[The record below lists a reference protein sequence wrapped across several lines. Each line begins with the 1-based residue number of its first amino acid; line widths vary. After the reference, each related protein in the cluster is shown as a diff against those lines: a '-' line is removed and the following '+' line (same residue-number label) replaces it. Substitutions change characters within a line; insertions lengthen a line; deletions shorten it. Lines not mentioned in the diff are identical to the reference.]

1 MGRIFKKNWDT
12 VRRNFIKEVF
22 SGKYYLP
29 LNIDEHIKGTMKIIQ
44 KVVDKLN
51 SVELSISIS
60 NEDYTRNQKSKEATY

>member
-29 LNIDEHIKGTMKIIQ
+29 LNIDEHIKGTMEIIQ

-60 NEDYTRNQKSKEATY
+60 TEDYTRNQKSKEAIY